1 MEPKFNINRPKISD
15 EEINKRKDFDRLL
28 KEFKERSL
36 KQAQGDESWRRN
48 KKVQYSAIIAG
59 LTVICTITLFTIAN
73 TKNKTA
79 ARNETLTTPP
89 SHTTVAAAKTVKAA
103 VKSPS
108 VKLNVPYTSYRVSG
122 ANGGSVTHNKATK
135 IKVPANSFVDKQ
147 GQDIRGDVTIEYREF
162 HHPADII
169 VSGIPMTYDSA
180 GHRYNLE
187 SAGMFDIRGY
197 HNGEPVFI
205 KPDKSLEVEL
215 ASQNAENR
223 FNQYYFDT
231 VAGNWLYMKRDL
243 AVATPLTRAAAAK
256 LPGAAPPSSS
266 LLTALKNDIE
276 VTLPKRIDSVKVIY
290 VKKVAQLPRPK
301 SPLKPAAP
309 TKGRPTFKLDGSYN
323 EFPELA
329 AFDNVIFEVGPENTN
344 YSKEFHSI
352 TWSDVNVKQ
361 GPDKGRN
368 YYLNLTYRNRTE
380 RLVVYPVLTGTDL
393 EKANDIY
400 DDKLAQYD
408 QLVEK
413 RQADEKRL
421 MDEMQA
427 KQQAYMNQLKKK
439 QEEYDREKMRQLART
454 SRDQESEL
462 ASSFSQMSSTMRA
475 TRLFSISEFG
485 IFNSDCPHPIP
496 QQGDITPLFV
506 LGKNQP
512 LRPDFVYLVDHTNR
526 SVYNLSPANGLKLN
540 YKTGN
545 EYSICVFV
553 QNRLYLCSKN
563 DFKQTVQASS
573 NKFLVTPLPQGAD
586 ELADL
591 KKALEI

>member
-1 MEPKFNINRPKISD
+1 MDRPKISE

-28 KEFKERSL
+28 KEFKEKSL
-36 KQAQGDESWRRN
+36 KQAQGDESWRKN
-48 KKVQYSAIIAG
+48 KKIQYSAVIAG
-59 LTVICTITLFTIAN
+59 LTVVCTVTLFTLAN
-73 TKNKTA
+73 QKNKTT
-79 ARNETLTTPP
+79 ARNETLTTPT
-89 SHTTVAAAKTVKAA
+89 SHTTAIAAKTVKAS

-108 VKLNVPYTSYRVSG
+108 GKLNIPYTGYRISG
-122 ANGGSVTHNKATK
+122 TDGGSITHKATK

-147 GQDIRGDVTIEYREF
+147 GQDIRGEVTIAYREF

-169 VSGIPMTYDSA
+169 VSGIPMAYDSA
-180 GHRYNLE
+180 GQHYNLE

-205 KPDKSLEVEL
+205 KPDKNLEVEL
-215 ASQNAENR
+215 ASQNAEHR

-231 VAGNWLYMKRDL
+231 VAGNWLYMKKDV

-256 LPGAAPPSSS
+256 PPVVATAAPSPARLS
-266 LLTALKNDIE
+266 ALKNDIE
-276 VTLPKRIDSVKVIY
+276 VTLPKRIDSVKTIY
-290 VKKVAQLPRPK
+290 VKKAAQLPRPK
-301 SPLKPAAP
+301 SPIKPAMP

-380 RLVVYPVLTGTDL
+380 RLIVYPVLTGADL
-393 EKANDIY
+393 EKANAIY

-421 MDEMQA
+421 MEEMQA
-427 KQQAYMNQLKKK
+427 KQQAYLDQLKKK
-439 QEEYDREKMRQLART
+439 QEEYDREKIRQLAR
-454 SRDQESEL
+454 SNREQESEL
-462 ASSFSQMSSTMRA
+462 ASSFNQMSSTMRA
-475 TRLFSISEFG
+475 TRLFSISQFG
-485 IFNSDCPHPIP
+485 IFNSDCPHTIP
-496 QQGDITPLFV
+496 QQGDISPLFV
-506 LGKNQP
+506 LGEDRP

-526 SVYNLSPANGLKLN
+526 SVYNLNPANGLKLN

-553 QNRLYLCSKN
+553 QNQVYLCRKH